1 MFSIALCDD
10 SKQFLEYEKSIIDHY
25 MLNEKRESQCD
36 TFLSGEHIISQ
47 GTAIKKYN
55 LFILD
60 YDMEG
65 LTGFDTANRIYELYP
80 GAKIAF
86 ATNYYD
92 FTREGYKYNAVRYLV
107 KQEATFRTELFEC
120 IDTVYKQGSDKKL
133 LLELSDR
140 NEEVAVDDI
149 LFIKSDKHYVH
160 YHFSNMKLDN
170 NMKRCSLDDA
180 QAELPNCFIRI
191 HLRYIVNLKKA
202 TKITRFKVIVKDDDN
217 RIIELPIARN
227 RYDEVN
233 KRFCLMKGEF

>member
-1 MFSIALCDD
+1 
-10 SKQFLEYEKSIIDHY
+10 
-25 MLNEKRESQCD
+25 MLNEKKESQCD
-36 TFLSGEHIISQ
+36 IFLSGAYLISQ
-47 GTAIKKYN
+47 GIAIKKYN

-107 KQEATFRTELFEC
+107 KQEATFKTELFEC
-120 IDTVYKQGSDKKL
+120 IDTVYKLEPKRKL

-140 NEEVAVDDI
+140 SEEVTIDDI
-149 LFIKSDKHYVH
+149 LFIKSDKHYVQ
-160 YHFSNMKLDN
+160 YYISSVQSGNSMR
-170 NMKRCSLDDA
+170 RCCLDDA
-180 QAELPNCFIRI
+180 QSELPNCFIRI